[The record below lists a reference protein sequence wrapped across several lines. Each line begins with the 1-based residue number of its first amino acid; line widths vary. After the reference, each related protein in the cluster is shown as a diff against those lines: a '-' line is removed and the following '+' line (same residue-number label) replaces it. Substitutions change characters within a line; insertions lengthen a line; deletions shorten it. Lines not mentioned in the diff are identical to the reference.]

1 MLHLRYSRY
10 APAITK
16 NYFARPHFCCCCF
29 CFLLPDFCLCCFS
42 YAVKMWHKSAV
53 VLLIATYVDF
63 HPFLEFSITHLLIV
77 QDLFPILHF
86 YLNFSHFLLMYFKL
100 KDDISKSCASVI
112 DFSEILISFYSLRLD
127 HWKCL
132 FAVCYMLFSI
142 WILSS

>member
-10 APAITK
+10 ALAITK

-29 CFLLPDFCLCCFS
+29 CFLLPDFCLYCS
-42 YAVKMWHKSAV
+42 YAV

-100 KDDISKSCASVI
+100 TDDISKSCASVI
-112 DFSEILISFYSLRLD
+112 DFNEILISFYSLRLD

-142 WILSS
+142 WTLSS